1 MQELKVSIN
10 VKDVLPESVALGV
23 GAMLS
28 QRDKGVDKYGQSI
41 EEADLSAGELAEHA
55 LQEAA
60 DGLVYGVMLAKKVH
74 ELEVKL
80 VKLQNR
86 FVRVHEAALHV
97 PRSDA
102 TDKLLVA
109 IAATDVPLMSA
120 REQRLEEAL
129 RAIQRE
135 VRTITLGSPT
145 EQLVNINHIT
155 HEALK

>member
-1 MQELKVSIN
+1 
-10 VKDVLPESVALGV
+10 
-23 GAMLS
+23 
-28 QRDKGVDKYGQSI
+28 
-41 EEADLSAGELAEHA
+41 
-55 LQEAA
+55 
-60 DGLVYGVMLAKKVH
+60 MLAKKVH